1 MSSQARARVRGA
13 INRIATVAYL
23 KGDLE
28 ALREVRR
35 LPASGRELYRV
46 RKYQHRVLCELIRD
60 EQIVVVLAMSD
71 EREIRRRLG
80 IRLRTSVRE
89 AMRIGGSLRS

>member
-1 MSSQARARVRGA
+1 MSGQARARVRGA
-13 INRIATVAYL
+13 INRLATVAYL
-23 KGDLE
+23 NGDLE

-46 RKYQHRVLCELIRD
+46 RKYQHRVLCELVRE
-60 EQIVVVLAMSD
+60 EQTVVVLTISD
-71 EREIRRRLG
+71 EREIRRLLG

-89 AMRIGGSLRS
+89 AMRIGGFLR